1 MSDVV
6 TIGHILMDMR
16 VLVDEFAT
24 PDKEAT
30 VYDIKYGA
38 GGSAANTAVGVVRLG
53 KKASV
58 IAKVGMDN
66 FGRLVLEEVMT
77 KGVDISGVK
86 IKVGGDTGFT
96 IVLINSHGE
105 IIMYGYK
112 GVSEELL
119 PDDIKRELI
128 EKARH
133 VHIASLRIDTTV
145 YAAKIARK
153 LGKKISW
160 DPGRKIARLGLEKL
174 AEIIGLSNIVLL
186 NEKEA
191 EEMTGYRDYQKAA
204 RAIKKYGAEIVVVK
218 RGAKGVYA
226 LGPGCEIELPAYKVK
241 AVDTTGAGD
250 SFAAGLIVSLLEGK
264 ELREALEFAN
274 ATAALKVTRLGAQVI
289 PTRDEVEVFLRQQK
303 KFEEILGGFAKK
315 SFEEA

>member
-1 MSDVV
+1 MADVV

-53 KKASV
+53 RKASV

-96 IVLINSHGE
+96 IVLINSRGE

-119 PDDIKRELI
+119 PEEIDKEII
-128 EKARH
+128 EKAKH
-133 VHIASLRIDTTV
+133 VHIASLRIDTAV
-145 YAAKIARK
+145 HAARIARE
-153 LGKKISW
+153 LDKKVSW
-160 DPGRKIARLGLEKL
+160 DPGRRIARMGLEKL
-174 AEIIGLSNIVLL
+174 SEIIGLSNIVLL

-191 EEMTGYRDYQKAA
+191 EEMTGYKDYHKAA
-204 RAIKKYGAEIVVVK
+204 QAIRDRGAEIVIVK
-218 RGAKGVYA
+218 RGEKGVYA
-226 LGPGCEIELPAYKVK
+226 LAEDCEIELPAYKVK

-250 SFAAGLIVSLLEGK
+250 SFAAGLIVSLLEGR

-289 PTRDEVEVFLRQQK
+289 PTRDEVEIFLRQQK
-303 KFEEILGGFAKK
+303 KFEEILEGLAKK
-315 SFEEA
+315 SLEEE